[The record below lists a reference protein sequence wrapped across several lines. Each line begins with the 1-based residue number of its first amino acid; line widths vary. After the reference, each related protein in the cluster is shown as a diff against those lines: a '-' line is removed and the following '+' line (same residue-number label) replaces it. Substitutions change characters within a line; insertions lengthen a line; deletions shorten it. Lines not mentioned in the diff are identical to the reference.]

1 MKRLLLFVLLLLV
14 CCVEARP
21 QEQEDVIRVESDLTN
36 LPFTATDKQH
46 RFITTLRA
54 EDLRV
59 LEDGVP
65 QKLFTFQRETDRP
78 LAIAF
83 LIDVSISEEKTLPD
97 EKGAAR
103 TFIENVIS
111 SGKDQAAIIP
121 FEGYAH
127 L

>member
-46 RFITTLRA
+46 QFVTTLRA

-65 QKLFTFQRETDRP
+65 QTLFTFQRETDRP

-83 LIDVSISEEKTLPD
+83 LIDVSLSEESTLPA
-97 EKGAAR
+97 EKAAVR
-103 TFIENVIS
+103 TFLEKVVQSN
-111 SGKDQAAIIP
+111 KDQV
-121 FEGYAH
+121 
-127 L
+127 